1 MQEINWRDT
10 MLLTIALVLS
20 LLIALGISF
29 WTVGAPC
36 LAWLWVLPLS
46 FAGGFVLMVV
56 LAVLFLWLITRR
68 IDTSVPQEHDD
79 PFFRKVTYLYVEAI
93 DSILRMKV
101 HTQGLEKTPTQGR
114 FLLVCNHLS
123 HLDPVVLYNYFQQSQ
138 LAFISKKENDDM
150 FIIGKLMHKL
160 MAQLINR
167 ENDREA
173 LKTILKCI
181 QMLKEDKVSVCVF
194 PEGYTSRDGKL
205 HHFRPGVFKIATKA
219 QVPIVVCTLQ
229 NTQKVFGNAKH
240 LKKTPVPLHVVG
252 VIQPDT
258 FAGRTAVDIAQQAYD
273 RMISDLGE
281 AFRPEETE

>member
-1 MQEINWRDT
+1 
-10 MLLTIALVLS
+10 MLLGSIGILSAVIGVLCAVFGGVS
-20 LLIALGISF
+20 ILGA
-29 WTVGAPC
+29 VGIFVGSYVGLC
-36 LAWLWVLPLS
+36 ILA
-46 FAGGFVLMVV
+46 F
-56 LAVLFLWLITRR
+56 LFLWIA
-68 IDTSVPQEHDD
+68 TSAVRQDVPQEEDSK
-79 PFFRKVTYLYVEAI
+79 FYRWITKTYIPAVFTLLGMKI
-93 DSILRMKV
+93 DL
-101 HTQGLEKTPTQGR
+101 QGEDLVPKDGR
-114 FLLVCNHLS
+114 FLMVCNHLNI
-123 HLDPVVLYNYFQQSQ
+123 LDPVLLLGCFPKTQ
-138 LAFISKKENDDM
+138 LAFISKKENADM
-150 FIIGKLMHKL
+150 FIIGNLMHKL
-160 MAQLINR
+160 MCQMINR

>member
-1 MQEINWRDT
+1 
-10 MLLTIALVLS
+10 MLLGSIGILSAVIGVLCAVFGGVS
-20 LLIALGISF
+20 ILGA
-29 WTVGAPC
+29 VGIFVGSYVGLC
-36 LAWLWVLPLS
+36 ILA
-46 FAGGFVLMVV
+46 F
-56 LAVLFLWLITRR
+56 LFLWIA
-68 IDTSVPQEHDD
+68 TSMVRQDVPQEEDSK
-79 PFFRKVTYLYVEAI
+79 FYRWITNTYIPAVFTLLGMKI
-93 DSILRMKV
+93 DL
-101 HTQGLEKTPTQGR
+101 QGEDLVPKDGR
-114 FLLVCNHLS
+114 FLMVCNHLNI
-123 HLDPVVLYNYFQQSQ
+123 LDPVLLLGCFPKAQ
-138 LAFISKKENDDM
+138 LAFISKKENADM
-150 FIIGKLMHKL
+150 FIIGNLMHKL
-160 MAQLINR
+160 MCQMINR

-181 QMLKEDKVSVCVF
+181 QMVKEDKVSVCVF

-240 LKKTPVPLHVVG
+240 LKKTSVPLHVVG

-273 RMISDLGE
+273 LMISDLGE

>member
-1 MQEINWRDT
+1 
-10 MLLTIALVLS
+10 MLLGSIGILSAVIGVLCAVFGGVS
-20 LLIALGISF
+20 ILGAMGIF
-29 WTVGAPC
+29 VGSYVGLC
-36 LAWLWVLPLS
+36 ILA
-46 FAGGFVLMVV
+46 F
-56 LAVLFLWLITRR
+56 LFLWIA
-68 IDTSVPQEHDD
+68 TSAVRQDVPQEEDSK
-79 PFFRKVTYLYVEAI
+79 FYRWITKTYIPAVFTLLGMKI
-93 DSILRMKV
+93 DL
-101 HTQGLEKTPTQGR
+101 QGEDLVPKDGR
-114 FLLVCNHLS
+114 FLMVCNHLNI
-123 HLDPVVLYNYFQQSQ
+123 LDPVLLLGCFPKAQ
-138 LAFISKKENDDM
+138 LAFISKKENADM
-150 FIIGKLMHKL
+150 FIIGNLMHKL
-160 MAQLINR
+160 MCQMINR

>member
-1 MQEINWRDT
+1 
-10 MLLTIALVLS
+10 MLLGSIGILSAVIGVLCAVFGGVS
-20 LLIALGISF
+20 ISGAMGIF
-29 WTVGAPC
+29 VGSYVGLC
-36 LAWLWVLPLS
+36 ILA
-46 FAGGFVLMVV
+46 F
-56 LAVLFLWLITRR
+56 LFLWIA
-68 IDTSVPQEHDD
+68 TSAVRQDVPQEEDSK
-79 PFFRKVTYLYVEAI
+79 FYRWITKTYIPAVFTLLGMKI
-93 DSILRMKV
+93 DL
-101 HTQGLEKTPTQGR
+101 QGEDLVPKDGR
-114 FLLVCNHLS
+114 FLMVCNHLNI
-123 HLDPVVLYNYFQQSQ
+123 LDPVLLLGCFPKAQ
-138 LAFISKKENDDM
+138 LAFISKKENADM
-150 FIIGKLMHKL
+150 FIIGNLMHKL
-160 MAQLINR
+160 MCQMINR

>member
-1 MQEINWRDT
+1 
-10 MLLTIALVLS
+10 MLLGSIGILSAVIGVLCAAFGGVS
-20 LLIALGISF
+20 ILGA
-29 WTVGAPC
+29 VGIFVGSYVGLC
-36 LAWLWVLPLS
+36 ILA
-46 FAGGFVLMVV
+46 F
-56 LAVLFLWLITRR
+56 LFLWIA
-68 IDTSVPQEHDD
+68 TSAVRQDVPQEEDSK
-79 PFFRKVTYLYVEAI
+79 FYRWITKTYIPAVFTLLGMKI
-93 DSILRMKV
+93 DL
-101 HTQGLEKTPTQGR
+101 QGEDLVPKDGR
-114 FLLVCNHLS
+114 FLMVCNHLNI
-123 HLDPVVLYNYFQQSQ
+123 LDPVLLLGCFPKAQ
-138 LAFISKKENDDM
+138 LAFISKKENADM
-150 FIIGKLMHKL
+150 FIIGNLMHKL
-160 MAQLINR
+160 MCQMINR

>member
-1 MQEINWRDT
+1 
-10 MLLTIALVLS
+10 MLLGSIGILSAVIGVLCAVFGGVS
-20 LLIALGISF
+20 ILGAMGIF
-29 WTVGAPC
+29 VGSYVGLC
-36 LAWLWVLPLS
+36 ILA
-46 FAGGFVLMVV
+46 F
-56 LAVLFLWLITRR
+56 LFLWIA
-68 IDTSVPQEHDD
+68 TSAVRQDVPQEEDSK
-79 PFFRKVTYLYVEAI
+79 FYRWITKTYIPAVFTLLGMKI
-93 DSILRMKV
+93 DL
-101 HTQGLEKTPTQGR
+101 QGEDLVPKDGR
-114 FLLVCNHLS
+114 FLMVCNHLNI
-123 HLDPVVLYNYFQQSQ
+123 LDPVLLLGCFPKAQ
-138 LAFISKKENDDM
+138 LAFISKKENADM
-150 FIIGKLMHKL
+150 FIIGNLMHKL
-160 MAQLINR
+160 MCQMINR

-273 RMISDLGE
+273 LMISDLGE

>member
-1 MQEINWRDT
+1 
-10 MLLTIALVLS
+10 MLLGSIGILSAVIGVLCAVFGGVS
-20 LLIALGISF
+20 ILGA
-29 WTVGAPC
+29 VGIFVGSYVGLC
-36 LAWLWVLPLS
+36 ILA
-46 FAGGFVLMVV
+46 F
-56 LAVLFLWLITRR
+56 LFLWIA
-68 IDTSVPQEHDD
+68 TSAVRQDVPQEEDSK
-79 PFFRKVTYLYVEAI
+79 FYRWITKTYIPAVFTLLGMKI
-93 DSILRMKV
+93 DL
-101 HTQGLEKTPTQGR
+101 QGEDLVPKDGR
-114 FLLVCNHLS
+114 FLMVCNHLNI
-123 HLDPVVLYNYFQQSQ
+123 LDPVLLLGCFPKAQ
-138 LAFISKKENDDM
+138 LAFISKKENADM
-150 FIIGKLMHKL
+150 FIIGNLMHKL
-160 MAQLINR
+160 MCQMINR

-273 RMISDLGE
+273 LMISDLGE

>member
-1 MQEINWRDT
+1 
-10 MLLTIALVLS
+10 MLLGSIGILSAVIGVLCAVFGGVS
-20 LLIALGISF
+20 ILGA
-29 WTVGAPC
+29 VGIFVGSYVGLC
-36 LAWLWVLPLS
+36 ILA
-46 FAGGFVLMVV
+46 F
-56 LAVLFLWLITRR
+56 LFLWIA
-68 IDTSVPQEHDD
+68 TSAVRQDVPQEEDSKFHRWITKIYI
-79 PFFRKVTYLYVEAI
+79 PAVFTLLGMKI
-93 DSILRMKV
+93 DL
-101 HTQGLEKTPTQGR
+101 QGEDLVPKDGR
-114 FLLVCNHLS
+114 FLMVCNHLNI
-123 HLDPVVLYNYFQQSQ
+123 LDPVLLLGCFPKAQ
-138 LAFISKKENDDM
+138 LAFISKKENADM
-150 FIIGKLMHKL
+150 FIIGNLMHKL
-160 MAQLINR
+160 MCQMINR

-273 RMISDLGE
+273 LMISDLGE

>member
-1 MQEINWRDT
+1 
-10 MLLTIALVLS
+10 MLLGSIGVLS
-20 LLIALGISF
+20 AVIGVLCAVFGGVGILGA
-29 WTVGAPC
+29 VGIFVGSYVGLC
-36 LAWLWVLPLS
+36 ILA
-46 FAGGFVLMVV
+46 F
-56 LAVLFLWLITRR
+56 LFLWIA
-68 IDTSVPQEHDD
+68 TSIVRQDVPQEEDSKLY
-79 PFFRKVTYLYVEAI
+79 RWITNTYIPAVFTLLGMKI
-93 DSILRMKV
+93 DL
-101 HTQGLEKTPTQGR
+101 QGEDLVPKDGR
-114 FLLVCNHLS
+114 FLMVCNHLNI
-123 HLDPVVLYNYFQQSQ
+123 LDPVLLLGCFPKAQ
-138 LAFISKKENDDM
+138 LAFISKKENADM
-150 FIIGKLMHKL
+150 FIIGNLMHKL
-160 MAQLINR
+160 MCQMINR

-273 RMISDLGE
+273 LMISDLGE

>member
-1 MQEINWRDT
+1 
-10 MLLTIALVLS
+10 MLLGSIGILSAVIGVLCAVFGGVS
-20 LLIALGISF
+20 ILGA
-29 WTVGAPC
+29 VGI
-36 LAWLWVLPLS
+36 
-46 FAGGFVLMVV
+46 FVGSYVGLCV
-56 LAVLFLWLITRR
+56 LAFLFLWIA
-68 IDTSVPQEHDD
+68 TSAVRQDVPQEEDSK
-79 PFFRKVTYLYVEAI
+79 FYRWITKTYIPAVFTLLGMKI
-93 DSILRMKV
+93 DL
-101 HTQGLEKTPTQGR
+101 QGEDLVPKDGR
-114 FLLVCNHLS
+114 FLMVCNHLNI
-123 HLDPVVLYNYFQQSQ
+123 LDPVLLLGCFPKAQ
-138 LAFISKKENDDM
+138 LAFISKKENADM
-150 FIIGKLMHKL
+150 FIIGNLMHKL
-160 MAQLINR
+160 MCQMINR

-258 FAGRTAVDIAQQAYD
+258 FAGKTAVDIAQEAYD
-273 RMISDLGE
+273 LMISDLGE

>member
-1 MQEINWRDT
+1 
-10 MLLTIALVLS
+10 MLLGSIGVLS
-20 LLIALGISF
+20 AVIGVLCAVFGGVSILGA
-29 WTVGAPC
+29 VGIFVGSYVGLC
-36 LAWLWVLPLS
+36 ILA
-46 FAGGFVLMVV
+46 F
-56 LAVLFLWLITRR
+56 LFLWIA
-68 IDTSVPQEHDD
+68 TSAVRQDVPQEEDSK
-79 PFFRKVTYLYVEAI
+79 FYRWITNTYIPAVFTLLGMKI
-93 DSILRMKV
+93 DL
-101 HTQGLEKTPTQGR
+101 QGEDLVPKDGR
-114 FLLVCNHLS
+114 FLMVCNHLNI
-123 HLDPVVLYNYFQQSQ
+123 LDPVLLLGCFPKAQ
-138 LAFISKKENDDM
+138 LAFISKKENADM
-150 FIIGKLMHKL
+150 FIIGNLMHKL
-160 MAQLINR
+160 MCQMINR

-281 AFRPEETE
+281 VFRPEETE

>member
-1 MQEINWRDT
+1 
-10 MLLTIALVLS
+10 MLLGSIGILSAVIGVLCAVFGGVS
-20 LLIALGISF
+20 ILGAMGIF
-29 WTVGAPC
+29 VGSYVGLC
-36 LAWLWVLPLS
+36 ILA
-46 FAGGFVLMVV
+46 F
-56 LAVLFLWLITRR
+56 LFLWIA
-68 IDTSVPQEHDD
+68 TSAVRQDVPQEEDSK
-79 PFFRKVTYLYVEAI
+79 FYRWITKTYIPAVFTLLGMKI
-93 DSILRMKV
+93 DL
-101 HTQGLEKTPTQGR
+101 QGEDLVPKDGR
-114 FLLVCNHLS
+114 FLMVCNHLNI
-123 HLDPVVLYNYFQQSQ
+123 LDPVLLLGCFPKAQ
-138 LAFISKKENDDM
+138 LAFISKKENADM
-150 FIIGKLMHKL
+150 FIIGNLMHKL
-160 MAQLINR
+160 MCQMINR

-194 PEGYTSRDGKL
+194 PEGYTSRDGRL

>member
-1 MQEINWRDT
+1 
-10 MLLTIALVLS
+10 MLLGSIGILSAVIGVLCAVFGGVS
-20 LLIALGISF
+20 ILGAMGF
-29 WTVGAPC
+29 FVGSYVGLC
-36 LAWLWVLPLS
+36 ILA
-46 FAGGFVLMVV
+46 F
-56 LAVLFLWLITRR
+56 LFLWIA
-68 IDTSVPQEHDD
+68 TSAVRQDVPQEEDSK
-79 PFFRKVTYLYVEAI
+79 FYRWITKTYIPAVFTLLGMKI
-93 DSILRMKV
+93 DL
-101 HTQGLEKTPTQGR
+101 QGEDLVPKDGR
-114 FLLVCNHLS
+114 FLMVCNHLNI
-123 HLDPVVLYNYFQQSQ
+123 LDPVLLLGCFPKAQ
-138 LAFISKKENDDM
+138 LAFISKKENADM
-150 FIIGKLMHKL
+150 FIIGNLMHKL
-160 MAQLINR
+160 MCQMINR

-273 RMISDLGE
+273 LMISDLGE

>member
-1 MQEINWRDT
+1 
-10 MLLTIALVLS
+10 MLLGSIGVLS
-20 LLIALGISF
+20 AVIGVLCAVFGGVGILGA
-29 WTVGAPC
+29 VGIFVGSYVGLC
-36 LAWLWVLPLS
+36 ILA
-46 FAGGFVLMVV
+46 F
-56 LAVLFLWLITRR
+56 LFLWIA
-68 IDTSVPQEHDD
+68 TSAVRQDVPQEEDSKLY
-79 PFFRKVTYLYVEAI
+79 RWITNTYIPAVFTLLGMKI
-93 DSILRMKV
+93 DL
-101 HTQGLEKTPTQGR
+101 QGEDLVPKDGR
-114 FLLVCNHLS
+114 FLMVCNHLNI
-123 HLDPVVLYNYFQQSQ
+123 LDPVLLLGCFPKAQ
-138 LAFISKKENDDM
+138 LAFISKKENADM
-150 FIIGKLMHKL
+150 FIIGNLMHKL
-160 MAQLINR
+160 MCQMINR

-205 HHFRPGVFKIATKA
+205 HHFRPGVFKIVTKA

-258 FAGRTAVDIAQQAYD
+258 FAGKTAVDIAQEAYD
-273 RMISDLGE
+273 LMISDLGE

>member
-1 MQEINWRDT
+1 
-10 MLLTIALVLS
+10 MLLGSIGVLS
-20 LLIALGISF
+20 AVIGVLCAVFGGVSILGA
-29 WTVGAPC
+29 VGIFVGSYVGLC
-36 LAWLWVLPLS
+36 ILA
-46 FAGGFVLMVV
+46 F
-56 LAVLFLWLITRR
+56 LFLWIA
-68 IDTSVPQEHDD
+68 TSAVRQDVPQEEDSK
-79 PFFRKVTYLYVEAI
+79 FYRWITNTYIPAVFTLLGMKI
-93 DSILRMKV
+93 DL
-101 HTQGLEKTPTQGR
+101 QGEDLVPKDGR
-114 FLLVCNHLS
+114 FLMVCNHLNI
-123 HLDPVVLYNYFQQSQ
+123 LDPVLLLGCFPKAQ
-138 LAFISKKENDDM
+138 LAFISKKENADM
-150 FIIGKLMHKL
+150 FIIGNLMHKL
-160 MAQLINR
+160 MCQMINR